1 METKQYQKTSLHWLR
16 RYYQKCRV
24 MQEVGDTFPAST
36 AFTSVTAEIHEGQG
50 LPYSPVR
57 QVPGIPYV
65 CLRIPTGG
73 GKTLVACEAVSL
85 GVKELLQK
93 DRTLVLWLVPSDT
106 IRSQTLSRLQDS
118 ADPYRQS
125 LDTNLGNV
133 AVLDI
138 DDAIR
143 MKRALLDSH
152 TVIVV
157 ATMQAFRRKDMSTLK
172 VYGNNGDLMSHF
184 ENLPPELIEVIE
196 HEPEGHFNQ
205 SLVNVFRLRR
215 PFVIIDEAH
224 NARQPLSFETLRRLN
239 PSAVLELTATPN
251 LKPQTVTDEGETYE
265 NPPSNVLHSVSAY
278 ALKAEEMIKLPI
290 YLRYREPWDELLG
303 DAIGLLK
310 HLDGEAREEEALTG
324 EHMRPIMLLQAQPE
338 YKDKASIT
346 VEVVEAKLKEF
357 GIHENEICVHTGTR
371 RGLDGINVQTKES
384 KVRFIITVQALKE
397 GWDCPW
403 AYVLFSVAEMS
414 SGKAVEQILG
424 RVLRMPKA
432 KRKQRDD
439 LNNAYAFVASSKFD
453 DAAKALKDGL
463 IASGFEGQDAEE
475 LVIERP
481 LLPGETPETAKVPDA
496 PVSTTLI
503 DKPKAALPLEVIDV
517 VTWNAKTGELTVDKP
532 LSKDQEEAIMAWA
545 GTEKAKETVRA
556 VINKR
561 AGRAPGAP
569 RAKSSPAANGV
580 TFSVPVLA
588 LKQGEFFHQ
597 FEEDDLIERNHWTL
611 AKCDADLP
619 SFIIPTEQRG
629 IVIDIEKNAVTDK
642 EKIQQRFLAVTDRQQ
657 RLLETSAAWPVAK
670 LIVTTAR
677 AFPHAGLTDAE
688 MDIWLQRV
696 VAELEKRGITLEQ
709 MTAHRHRLFKAVSAR
724 VNELE
729 KLNLKKTYETLLFG
743 DGSGTVHV
751 SLASV
756 FTFHPSKYPVGDR
769 YHGLELPRHYY
780 NEVGAMNDE
789 EVKCAQVIAHDER
802 VECWVRNLEREPKLS
817 FWIQTSTDKFYPDFV
832 AKLKNGKV
840 LAVEYKGLD
849 RASSDDTKE
858 KERLGK
864 LWEER
869 SGGQCFF
876 EMVKGPNEFGKIQ
889 DAIKKADR
897 LATASHAP

>member
-1 METKQYQKTSLHWLR
+1 MIPKQYQKTSLHWLG
-16 RYYQKCRV
+16 RYYQECRKL
-24 MQEVGDTFPAST
+24 QEAGVSFPAAT
-36 AFTSVTAEIHEGQG
+36 AFMSVTGEIHEAQG
-50 LPYSPVR
+50 RPYAPVK

-93 DRTLVLWLVPSDT
+93 DRALVLWLVPSDT
-106 IRSQTLSRLQDS
+106 IRSQTLSRLLDS

-138 DDAIR
+138 DDATR

-157 ATMQAFRRKDMSTLK
+157 ATMQAFRRKDMSALN
-172 VYGNNGDLMSHF
+172 VYKNNGELMSHF
-184 ENLPPELIEVIE
+184 ENLPAELLESVE
-196 HEPEGHFNQ
+196 REPEGHFNQ
-205 SLVNVFRLRR
+205 SLVNVFRIRR

-224 NARQPLSFETLRRLN
+224 NARQALSFETLRRLN

-251 LKPQTVTDEGETYE
+251 LKPQTVKEDGETFE

-290 YLRYREPWDELLG
+290 YLRYREPWDGLLG
-303 DAIGLLK
+303 DAIELLK
-310 HLDGEAREEEALTG
+310 HLDGEARHEEALTQ
-324 EHMRPIMLLQAQPE
+324 EHIRPIMLLQAQPKYE
-338 YKDKASIT
+338 ATTSIT

-357 GIHENEICVHTGTR
+357 GIAPGEICVHTGDR
-371 RGLDGINVQTKES
+371 RGLDGINVLTKES
-384 KVRFIITVQALKE
+384 NVRFIITVQALKE

-414 SGKAVEQILG
+414 SSKAVEQILG

-475 LVIERP
+475 LVIDRP
-481 LLPGETPETAKVPDA
+481 FLPGVTPEPPKVPETPV
-496 PVSTTLI
+496 TTKLTDI
-503 DKPKAALPLEVIDV
+503 PKAALPIDVIDA
-517 VTWNAKTGELTVDKP
+517 VTWNQKTGELTVEKP
-532 LSKDQEEAIMAWA
+532 LTKEQEEAVVNWA
-545 GTEKAKETVRA
+545 GSEKAKDEVRA
-556 VINKR
+556 AVNKR
-561 AGRAPGAP
+561 AGRAPGAT
-569 RAKSSPAANGV
+569 RAKSSPADNGV
-580 TFSVPVLA
+580 TFAVPVLA

-597 FEEDDLIERNHWTL
+597 FEEDDLIERNNWTL
-611 AKCDADLP
+611 AKSEADLP
-619 SFIIPTEQRG
+619 AFIIPTEQRG
-629 IVIDIEKNAVTDK
+629 IVIDIEKNAATDR
-642 EKIQQRFLAVTDRQQ
+642 EKIQSRFLADTDRQQ
-657 RLLETSAAWPVAK
+657 RLLETSMAWPVAK
-670 LIVTTAR
+670 LIVTIAR
-677 AFPHAGLTDAE
+677 AFPHEGLTDAE
-688 MDIWLQRV
+688 MDLWLQRV
-696 VAELEKRGITLEQ
+696 VSGLEKRGITLEQ

-729 KLNLKKTYETLLFG
+729 KLNRKKVYETLLFG
-743 DGSGTVHV
+743 EGSGTVYV
-751 SLASV
+751 TLASV
-756 FTFHPSKYPVGDR
+756 FTFHPNKYPVGDR
-769 YHGLELPRHYY
+769 YHGLELPRHHYKQI
-780 NEVGAMNDE
+780 GAMNDE

-832 AKLKNGKV
+832 AKLTNGKI

-849 RASSDDTKE
+849 RATTDDTKE

-876 EMVKGPNEFGKIQ
+876 EMVKGPGELGKIQ
-889 DAIKKADR
+889 DAIKN
-897 LATASHAP
+897 ASAVS

>member
-1 METKQYQKTSLHWLR
+1 MEIKQYQKTSLHWLR

-24 MQEVGDTFPAST
+24 MLETQDTFPAST

-50 LPYSPVR
+50 LPYAPVK

-73 GKTLVACEAVSL
+73 GKTLVACEAVSI
-85 GVKELLQK
+85 GVKDLLQK
-93 DRTLVLWLVPSDT
+93 DRALILWLVPSDT
-106 IRSQTLSRLQDS
+106 IRSQTLARLQDS
-118 ADPYRQS
+118 ADPYRQT

-138 DDAIR
+138 DEATR

-157 ATMQAFRRKDMSTLK
+157 ATMQAFRRKDMSALN
-172 VYGNNGDLMSHF
+172 VYKNNGELMSHF
-184 ENLPPELIEVIE
+184 ENLPAELLEIVER
-196 HEPEGHFNQ
+196 EPEGHFNQ
-205 SLVNVFRLRR
+205 SLVNVFRIRR

-251 LKPQTVTDEGETYE
+251 LKAQTVKEDGETFE

-290 YLRYREPWDELLG
+290 YLRYREPWDALLG

-310 HLDGEAREEEALTG
+310 HLDGEAHQEEALTQ
-324 EHMRPIMLLQAQPE
+324 EHIRPIMLLQAQPE
-338 YKDKASIT
+338 YKDRVSIT

-357 GIHENEICVHTGTR
+357 GIPAEEICVHTGDR
-371 RGLDGINVQTKES
+371 RGLDGINVQTKDS

-414 SGKAVEQILG
+414 SSKAVEQILG

-432 KRKQRDD
+432 KRKQRAD

-475 LVIERP
+475 LVIERS
-481 LLPGETPETAKVPDA
+481 LLPGEESQPQKIPETPVTTKLTDA
-496 PVSTTLI
+496 PTE
-503 DKPKAALPLEVIDV
+503 ALPLDVIDA
-517 VTWNAKTGELTVDKP
+517 VTWNPKTGELTVEKP
-532 LSKDQEEAIMAWA
+532 LTKKQEEAVVNWA
-545 GTEKAKETVRA
+545 GSDKDKDEVRA
-556 VINKR
+556 AVNKR
-561 AGRAPGAP
+561 AGRAPGVT
-569 RAKSSPAANGV
+569 RAKSSPADNGV
-580 TFSVPVLA
+580 KFAMPVLA

-597 FEEDDLIERNHWTL
+597 FEEDDIIESNDWSL
-611 AKCDADLP
+611 AKSDADLP
-619 SFIIPTEQRG
+619 AFIIPTEQRG
-629 IVIDIEKNAVTDK
+629 IVIDIEKNASTER
-642 EKIQQRFLAVTDRQQ
+642 EKIQSRFLADTDRQQ
-657 RLLETSAAWPVAK
+657 QLLETSTAWPVAK
-670 LIVTTAR
+670 LIVTIAR
-677 AFPHAGLTDAE
+677 AFPHEGLTDAE

-696 VAELEKRGITLEQ
+696 IAGLEKRDITLEQ
-709 MTAHRHRLFKAVSAR
+709 MTAHRHRLFKAVAAR
-724 VNELE
+724 VKELE
-729 KLNLKKTYETLLFG
+729 KLNRQIACETLLFG
-743 DGSGTVHV
+743 TGSCAVYVTP
-751 SLASV
+751 ASV
-756 FTFHPSKYPVGDR
+756 FTFNPDKYPVGDR

-780 NEVGAMNDE
+780 KEIGAMNDE
-789 EVKCAQVIAHDER
+789 EVKCAQVLAHDKR
-802 VECWVRNLEREPKLS
+802 IECWVRNLDRQPKLS

-832 AKLKNGKV
+832 AKLPNGKV

-849 RASSDDTKE
+849 RATNDDTKE

-864 LWEER
+864 LWEVR

-876 EMVKGPNEFGKIQ
+876 EMIKGPTELGKIQ
-889 DAIKKADR
+889 DAIKKA
-897 LATASHAP
+897 AAA

>member
-1 METKQYQKTSLHWLR
+1 MNLKQYQSHSLHWLR
-16 RYYQKCRV
+16 RYYQKCRM
-24 MQEVGDTFPAST
+24 MQEMGDTFPAAT
-36 AFTSVTAEIHEGQG
+36 AFMSVTGEIHEGQG
-50 LPYSPVR
+50 RPYAPVK

-85 GVKELLQK
+85 GVQELLQK
-93 DRTLVLWLVPSDT
+93 DHALILWLVPSDT
-106 IRSQTLSRLQDS
+106 IRTQTLSRLQDS
-118 ADPYRQS
+118 ADPYRQA

-138 DDAIR
+138 EDALR

-157 ATMQAFRRKDMSTLK
+157 ATMQAFRRKDMSVLS
-172 VYGNNGDLMSHF
+172 VYRGNGDLMSHF
-184 ENLPPELIEVIE
+184 ENLPQDLLGTVER
-196 HEPEGHFNQ
+196 EPEGHFNQ
-205 SLVNVFRLRR
+205 SLVNVFRIRR

-251 LKPQTVTDEGETYE
+251 LKPQTVTDEGETFE
-265 NPPSNVLHSVSAY
+265 NPPSNVLFSVSAY

-290 YLRYREPWDELLG
+290 YLRYREPWDALLG

-310 HLDGEAREEEALTG
+310 HLDGEARQEEAQTG
-324 EHMRPIMLLQAQPE
+324 EHIRPIMLLQAQPE

-357 GIHENEICVHTGTR
+357 GIHESEICVHTGNR

-403 AYVLFSVAEMS
+403 AYVLFSVAEMGS
-414 SGKAVEQILG
+414 SKAVEQILG

-432 KRKQRDD
+432 KRKQRND
-439 LNNAYAFVASSKFD
+439 LNNAYAFVASTKFD
-453 DAAKALKDGL
+453 EAAKALKDGL
-463 IASGFEGQDAEE
+463 IASGFEGQDADE

-481 LLPGETPETAKVPDA
+481 FLPGIVPEPVKVPDV
-496 PVSTTLI
+496 PVTTTLT
-503 DKPKAALPLEVIDV
+503 DKPKGTLPLAVVDV
-517 VTWNAKTGELTVDKP
+517 VTWNPKTGELTVDKP
-532 LSKDQEEAIMAWA
+532 LTPEQEDVVLTWA
-545 GTEKAKETVRA
+545 TTTKAKEEVRA

-561 AGRAPGAP
+561 AGRAPTAP
-569 RAKSSPAANGV
+569 RPKTCPAETGV
-580 TFSVPVLA
+580 IFSVPVLA

-597 FEEDDLIERNHWTL
+597 FEEDDILERNNWTL
-611 AKCDADLP
+611 AKCDAELP

-629 IVIDIEKNAVTDK
+629 IVIDIEKNAVTDR
-642 EKIQQRFLAVTDRQQ
+642 EKIQQRFLADTDRQQ
-657 RLLETSAAWPVAK
+657 RLLETSAAWPAVK
-670 LIVTTAR
+670 LIIAIAR

-696 VAELEKRGITLEQ
+696 IAEQEKRGVSLEQ
-709 MTAHRHRLFKAVSAR
+709 MTSHRHRLFKAVSAR

-729 KLNLKKTYETLLFG
+729 KQNRKKVYETLLFG

-751 SLASV
+751 TLASV
-756 FTFHPSKYPVGDR
+756 FTFDPLKYPVGDR

-780 NEVGAMNDE
+780 KEIGAMNGE
-789 EVKCAQVIAHDER
+789 EIECARIIAHDDR
-802 VECWVRNLEREPKLS
+802 VETWVRNLEREPKLS
-817 FWIQTSTDKFYPDFV
+817 FWIQTSTDKFYPDFI
-832 AKLKNGKV
+832 AKLKNGKS
-840 LAVEYKGLD
+840 LAVEYKGGHL
-849 RASSDDTKE
+849 AGNPDTQE

-876 EMVKGPNEFGKIQ
+876 EMVKGPGDFAKIQ
-889 DAIKKADR
+889 DAIKKA
-897 LATASHAP
+897 AA

>member
-1 METKQYQKTSLHWLR
+1 METKQYQKTSLYWLR
-16 RYYQKCRV
+16 RYYQRCRV
-24 MQEVGDTFPAST
+24 MLEVGDTNPVGT
-36 AFTSVTAEIHEGQG
+36 AFTSVTSEIHEGQG
-50 LPYSPVR
+50 LSYSPVK

-73 GKTLVACEAVSL
+73 GKTLVACEAVSI
-85 GVKELLQK
+85 GVKDLLQK
-93 DRTLVLWLVPSDT
+93 DRALILWLVPSDT

-125 LDTNLGNV
+125 LDMNLGNV

-138 DDAIR
+138 DEATR

-157 ATMQAFRRKDMSTLK
+157 ATMQAFRRKDMSALN
-172 VYGNNGDLMSHF
+172 VYKNNGELMTHF
-184 ENLPPELIEVIE
+184 ENLPSELLDLVER
-196 HEPEGHFNQ
+196 EPEGHFNQ
-205 SLVNVFRLRR
+205 SLVNVFRIRR

-239 PSAVLELTATPN
+239 PSSVLELTATPN
-251 LKPQTVTDEGETYE
+251 LKPQNVIEDGETYV

-290 YLRYREPWDELLG
+290 YLRYREPWDALLG

-310 HLDGEAREEEALTG
+310 HLDGEARHEEALTK
-324 EHMRPIMLLQAQPE
+324 EYIRPIMLLQAQPE
-338 YKDKASIT
+338 YRGKESIT
-346 VEVVEAKLKEF
+346 VELVEAKLKDF
-357 GIHENEICVHTGTR
+357 GIPAEEICVHTGDR
-371 RGLDGINVQTKES
+371 RGLDGINVLTKES

-414 SGKAVEQILG
+414 SSKAVEQILG

-475 LVIERP
+475 LVIERS
-481 LLPGETPETAKVPDA
+481 LFPGEPPEPPKLPEIPVTTKLSDA
-496 PVSTTLI
+496 PT
-503 DKPKAALPLEVIDV
+503 AALPINVIDAV
-517 VTWNAKTGELTVDKP
+517 SWNSKTGELTIEKP
-532 LSKDQEEAIMAWA
+532 LTKEQEEAVVNWA
-545 GTEKAKETVRA
+545 GTEKVKEEVRA
-556 VINKR
+556 AVNRR
-561 AGRAPGAP
+561 AGRSPRLA
-569 RAKSSPAANGV
+569 RAKSSPSESGV

-588 LKQGEFFHQ
+588 LKQGSLFHP
-597 FEEDDLIERNHWTL
+597 FEEDDLIERNNWTI
-611 AKCDADLP
+611 ATSDSDLP
-619 SFIIPTEQRG
+619 GFIIPTEQRG
-629 IVIDIEKNAVTDK
+629 IAIDIERNATTDR
-642 EKIQQRFLAVTDRQQ
+642 EKIQSRFLADTDRQQ
-657 RLLETSAAWPVAK
+657 RLLETSTAWPVER
-670 LIVTTAR
+670 LIVTIAR
-677 AFPHAGLTDAE
+677 AFPHEGLTDAE

-696 VAELEKRGITLEQ
+696 ISQLERRGITLEQ

-724 VNELE
+724 VKELE
-729 KLNLKKTYETLLFG
+729 KLNRKQVYETLLFG
-743 DGSGTVHV
+743 GGSGSVYVT
-751 SLASV
+751 LASV
-756 FTFHPSKYPVGDR
+756 FTFHPNKYPVGER
-769 YHGLELPRHYY
+769 YRGLELPRHYY
-780 NEVGAMNDE
+780 KEIGAMNDE

-802 VECWVRNLEREPKLS
+802 IETWVRNLEREPKLS

-832 AKLKNGKV
+832 ALLPNGKV

-849 RASSDDTKE
+849 RATSDDTKE

-876 EMVKGPNEFGKIQ
+876 EMVKGPGELGKIQ
-889 DAIKKADR
+889 DAIKKAS
-897 LATASHAP
+897 ATKL

>member
-1 METKQYQKTSLHWLR
+1 METKQYQKTSLDWLR
-16 RYYQKCRV
+16 RYYQKCKEL
-24 MQEVGDTFPAST
+24 QDSQDKFPASM
-36 AFTSVTAEIHEGQG
+36 AFTSVTAEIRNGQG
-50 LPYSPVR
+50 LPYVPVE

-93 DRTLVLWLVPSDT
+93 DRALILWLVPSDT

-138 DDAIR
+138 EEASR

-157 ATMQAFRRKDMSTLK
+157 ATMQAFRRKDMSALN
-172 VYGNNGDLMSHF
+172 VYKNNGELMSHF
-184 ENLPPELIEVIE
+184 ENLSGELLKRVER
-196 HEPEGHFNQ
+196 EPEGHFNQ
-205 SLVNVFRLRR
+205 SLVNVFRIRR
-215 PFVIIDEAH
+215 PLIIIDEAQ
-224 NARQPLSFETLRRLN
+224 NMRKDLSFNTLARLY
-239 PSAVLELTATPN
+239 PSAVLEVTATPAREWTTQN
-251 LKPQTVTDEGETYE
+251 IDGEIVK
-265 NPPSNVLHSVSAY
+265 NPPSNVLYSVSAY

-303 DAIGLLK
+303 DAISLLK
-310 HLDGEAREEEALTG
+310 HLDGEARQEEAQTG
-324 EHMRPIMLLQAQPE
+324 EHIRPIMLLQAQSNTGPS
-338 YKDKASIT
+338 SIT
-346 VEVVEAKLKEF
+346 VDVVEAALKEKF
-357 GIHENEICVHTGTR
+357 SISAEEICVHTGDR
-371 RGLDGINVQTKES
+371 RGLDGIHVLTKES

-414 SGKAVEQILG
+414 SSKAVEQILG

-432 KRKQRDD
+432 KRKKRDD
-439 LNNAYAFVASSKFD
+439 LNNAYAFVASSMFD

-463 IASGFEGQDAEE
+463 IASGFEGQDAAE

-481 LLPGETPETAKVPDA
+481 FLPSVEPEPPKVSEEPVTTKLSDA
-496 PVSTTLI
+496 PKS
-503 DKPKAALPLEVIDV
+503 ALPMDVIDA
-517 VTWNAKTGELTVDKP
+517 VTWNPETSELTVQKP
-532 LSKDQEEAIMAWA
+532 LTKEQEEAVLHWA
-545 GTEKAKETVRA
+545 GSEKAKDEVRA
-556 VINKR
+556 AVNKR
-561 AGRAPGAP
+561 AGRAAGAT
-569 RAKSSPAANGV
+569 RAKSSPADNGV
-580 TFSVPVLA
+580 KFAVPVLA

-611 AKCDADLP
+611 ATSDADLP

-629 IVIDIEKNAVTDK
+629 IVIDIEKNATTES
-642 EKIQQRFLAVTDRQQ
+642 EKIQSRFLADTDRQQ
-657 RLLETSAAWPVAK
+657 RLLETSTAWPVEK
-670 LIVTTAR
+670 LIVAIAR
-677 AFPHAGLTDAE
+677 AFPHEGLTDAE

-696 VAELEKRGITLEQ
+696 VSELEKRGITLEQ

-729 KLNLKKTYETLLFG
+729 KLNRKKAYETLLFG
-743 DGSGTVHV
+743 DGSGTVYV
-751 SLASV
+751 TLASL
-756 FTFHPSKYPVGDR
+756 FTFHPNKYLVGDR

-780 NEVGAMNDE
+780 KEIGAMNDE

-802 VECWVRNLEREPKLS
+802 IETWVRNLEREPKLS

-832 AKLKNGKV
+832 AKFPNGKI
-840 LAVEYKGLD
+840 LAVEYKGD
-849 RASSDDTKE
+849 RITTDDTKE
-858 KERLGK
+858 
-864 LWEER
+864 
-869 SGGQCFF
+869 
-876 EMVKGPNEFGKIQ
+876 
-889 DAIKKADR
+889 
-897 LATASHAP
+897 

>member
-1 METKQYQKTSLHWLR
+1 
-16 RYYQKCRV
+16 
-24 MQEVGDTFPAST
+24 MQETEDTFPAST

-50 LPYSPVR
+50 LPYAPVN

-85 GVKELLQK
+85 GVKDLLQK
-93 DRTLVLWLVPSDT
+93 DRALILWLVPSDT

-138 DDAIR
+138 DDATR
-143 MKRALLDSH
+143 MKRSLLDSH

-157 ATMQAFRRKDMSTLK
+157 ATMQAFRRKDMSALN
-172 VYGNNGDLMSHF
+172 VYKNNGELMTHF
-184 ENLPPELIEVIE
+184 ENLSADLLDVLER
-196 HEPEGHFNQ
+196 EPEGHFNH
-205 SLVNVFRLRR
+205 SLVNVFRIRR

-251 LKPQTVTDEGETYE
+251 LKAQTVKEDGETFE
-265 NPPSNVLHSVSAY
+265 NPPSNVLYSVSAY

-290 YLRYREPWDELLG
+290 YLRYREPWDALLG

-310 HLDGEAREEEALTG
+310 HLDGEARQEEAMTK
-324 EHMRPIMLLQAQPE
+324 EHIRPIMLLQAQPE
-338 YKDKASIT
+338 YKDKASVT

-357 GIHENEICVHTGTR
+357 GIPEVEICVHTGDR
-371 RGLDGINVQTKES
+371 RGLDGINVLTKES
-384 KVRFIITVQALKE
+384 MVRFIITVQALKE

-414 SGKAVEQILG
+414 SSKAVEQILG

-463 IASGFEGQDAEE
+463 IASGFEGQDAED

-481 LLPGETPETAKVPDA
+481 FLPGVPPEPAKAPETPVTTKLSDA
-496 PVSTTLI
+496 
-503 DKPKAALPLEVIDV
+503 PKAALPVDLIDA
-517 VTWNAKTGELTVDKP
+517 VTWNPMTGELTVEKP
-532 LSKDQEEAIMAWA
+532 LTKEQEEAVVNWA
-545 GTEKAKETVRA
+545 GTEKAKEEVRA
-556 VINKR
+556 AVNRR
-561 AGRAPGAP
+561 AGRAPGVT
-569 RAKSSPAANGV
+569 RAKSSPADNGV

-588 LKQGEFFHQ
+588 LKQGDFFHQ
-597 FEEDDLIERNHWTL
+597 FEEDDLIERNNWTL
-611 AKCDADLP
+611 SKSDADLP
-619 SFIIPTEQRG
+619 SFIIPKEQRG
-629 IVIDIEKNAVTDK
+629 IVIDIEKNEGTDR
-642 EKIQQRFLAVTDRQQ
+642 EKIQSRFLADTDRQH
-657 RLLETSAAWPVAK
+657 RLLETSTAWPVEK
-670 LIVTTAR
+670 LIVAISR
-677 AFPHAGLTDAE
+677 AFPHVGLTDAE

-696 VAELEKRGITLEQ
+696 ISELEKRGVTLEQ
-709 MTAHRHRLFKAVSAR
+709 MTAHRHRLFKAVAAR

-729 KLNLKKTYETLLFG
+729 KLNRKKVYETLLFG

-751 SLASV
+751 TLASV
-756 FTFHPSKYPVGDR
+756 FTFHPAKYPVGDR

-780 NEVGAMNDE
+780 KEIGAMNNE

-802 VECWVRNLEREPKLS
+802 IETWVRNLEREPKLS

-832 AKLKNGKV
+832 AKLPNGKV
-840 LAVEYKGLD
+840 LAVEYKGGHL
-849 RASSDDTKE
+849 AGNPDTIE

-876 EMVKGPNEFGKIQ
+876 EMVKGPGELGKIQ
-889 DAIKKADR
+889 DAIKNAMARK
-897 LATASHAP
+897 TC

>member
-1 METKQYQKTSLHWLR
+1 MDIKQYQQTSLHWLR
-16 RYYQKCRV
+16 RYYQKCRI
-24 MQEVGDTFPAST
+24 MQEAADTFPAST

-50 LPYSPVR
+50 LPYAPVK

-73 GKTLVACEAVSL
+73 GKTLVACEAVSV
-85 GVKELLQK
+85 GVKDLLQK
-93 DRTLVLWLVPSDT
+93 DRALILWLVPSDT
-106 IRSQTLSRLQDS
+106 IRSQTLSRLQDN

-138 DDAIR
+138 DDATR

-157 ATMQAFRRKDMSTLK
+157 ATMQAFRRKDMSALN
-172 VYGNNGDLMSHF
+172 VYKNNGELMSHF
-184 ENLPPELIEVIE
+184 ENLPAELLNVVER
-196 HEPEGHFNQ
+196 EPEGNFNQ

-251 LKPQTVTDEGETYE
+251 LKAQTVKEDGEAFE

-290 YLRYREPWDELLG
+290 YLRYREPWDALLG

-310 HLDGEAREEEALTG
+310 HLDGEARHEEALTQ
-324 EHMRPIMLLQAQPE
+324 EFLRPIMLLQAQPE

-346 VEVVEAKLKEF
+346 VDVVEAKLKEL
-357 GIHENEICVHTGTR
+357 GIPADEICVHTGDR
-371 RGLDGINVQTKES
+371 RGLDGINVQTRES

-414 SGKAVEQILG
+414 SSKAVEQILG

-432 KRKQRDD
+432 KRKQRGD
-439 LNNAYAFVASSKFD
+439 LNKAYAFVASSKFD
-453 DAAKALKDGL
+453 DAAKALRDGL
-463 IASGFEGQDAEE
+463 VASGFESQDAEE
-475 LVIERP
+475 LVIERS
-481 LLPGETPETAKVPDA
+481 LLPNEEPDTAQPSQA
-496 PVSTTLI
+496 PVTTKLS
-503 DKPKAALPLEVIDV
+503 DVPTAALPLDV
-517 VTWNAKTGELTVDKP
+517 VDAVTLNHKTGEITVEKP
-532 LSKDQEEAIMAWA
+532 LTKEQEEALVNWA
-545 GTEKAKETVRA
+545 DSEKAKDEVRA
-556 VINKR
+556 AVSKR
-561 AGRAPGAP
+561 AGRDPGAV
-569 RAKSSPAANGV
+569 RTKSSPASNGV
-580 TFSVPVLA
+580 TFAVPVLA

-597 FEEDDLIERNHWTL
+597 FEEDDLIERNDWSL
-611 AKCDADLP
+611 SKSDADLP
-619 SFIIPTEQRG
+619 AFTIPTEQRG
-629 IVIDIEKNAVTDK
+629 IVIDIERNASTER
-642 EKIQQRFLAVTDRQQ
+642 EKIQSRFLADTDRQQ
-657 RLLETSAAWPVAK
+657 SLFETSMAWPVPK
-670 LIVTTAR
+670 LIMAIAR
-677 AFPHAGLTDAE
+677 AFPHEGLTDAE

-696 VAELEKRGITLEQ
+696 VSELEKRGITLEQ
-709 MTAHRHRLFKAVSAR
+709 MTAHRHRIFKAVAAR
-724 VNELE
+724 VKELE
-729 KLNLKKTYETLLFG
+729 KLNRKIAYETLLFG
-743 DGSGTVHV
+743 AGAGTVYV

-756 FTFHPSKYPVGDR
+756 FTFHPDKYPVGER

-780 NEVGAMNDE
+780 KEIGAMDGDE
-789 EVKCAQVIAHDER
+789 ELSCARVIAHDSR
-802 VECWVRNLEREPKLS
+802 IECWVRNLPREPKLS

-832 AKLKNGKV
+832 AKLPNGKV
-840 LAVEYKGLD
+840 LVVEYKGLD
-849 RASSDDTKE
+849 RDTTDDTKE

-876 EMVKGPNEFGKIQ
+876 EMVKGPGELGKIQ
-889 DAIKKADR
+889 DAIKKA
-897 LATASHAP
+897 AAAKP

>member
-1 METKQYQKTSLHWLR
+1 METKQYQKHSLHWLQ

-24 MQEVGDTFPAST
+24 MQQAEDTFPAST

-50 LPYSPVR
+50 LPYAPVK

-85 GVKELLQK
+85 GVRDLLQQ
-93 DRTLVLWLVPSDT
+93 DRKLVLWLVPSDT
-106 IRSQTLSRLQDS
+106 IRSQTLSRLKDS
-118 ADPYRQS
+118 ADPYRQA

-138 DDAIR
+138 EEATR

-157 ATMQAFRRKDMSTLK
+157 ATMQAFRRKDISALN
-172 VYGNNGDLMSHF
+172 VYKNNGELMSHF
-184 ENLPPELIEVIE
+184 ENLPQDLLDLVER
-196 HEPEGHFNQ
+196 EPEGHFNQ
-205 SLVNVFRLRR
+205 SLVNVFRIRR

-251 LKPQTVTDEGETYE
+251 LKPQTVTEDGETYE
-265 NPPSNVLHSVSAY
+265 NPPSNVLFSVSAY

-290 YLRYREPWDELLG
+290 YLRYREPWDALLG

-310 HLDGEAREEEALTG
+310 HLDGEARQEEEQTG
-324 EHMRPIMLLQAQPE
+324 EHIRPIMLLQAQPE
-338 YKDKASIT
+338 YKDRSSIT
-346 VEVVEAKLKEF
+346 VDVVEAKLKEF
-357 GIHENEICVHTGTR
+357 GIHEDEICVHTGKK
-371 RGLDGINVQTKES
+371 RGLDEVDVMSKGC

-414 SGKAVEQILG
+414 KGSAVEQILG

-439 LNNAYAFVASSKFD
+439 LNNAYAFVASTRFQ
-453 DAAKALKDGL
+453 DAAQALKDGL
-463 IASGFEGQDAEE
+463 IASGFEGQDADE
-475 LVIERP
+475 LVVERP
-481 LLPGETPETAKVPDA
+481 FLPGIAPAPVKVPDE
-496 PVSTTLI
+496 PVTTTLT
-503 DKPKAALPLEVIDV
+503 DKPKGTLPLAVIGA
-517 VTWNAKTGELTVDKP
+517 VTWEPKTGEFTINTPLTAE
-532 LSKDQEEAIMAWA
+532 QENAVMDWA
-545 GTEKAKETVRA
+545 TTDKAKEAVRVA
-556 VINKR
+556 VSKR
-561 AGRAPGAP
+561 AGRAPAAP
-569 RAKSSPAANGV
+569 RPKTCPAESGV

-588 LKQGEFFHQ
+588 LKQGDFFHQ
-597 FEEDDLIERNHWTL
+597 FEEDDIIERNNWTL
-611 AKCDADLP
+611 AKCDAELP

-629 IVIDIEKNAVTDK
+629 IVIDIEKNPATEK
-642 EKIQQRFLAVTDRQQ
+642 EKIQQRFLADTDRQQ
-657 RLLETSAAWPVAK
+657 RLLETSTAWPVAK
-670 LIVTTAR
+670 LIVAIAR

-696 VAELEKRGITLEQ
+696 VAEQEKRGVTLEL
-709 MTAHRHRLFKAVSAR
+709 MTSHRHRLFKAVAAR
-724 VNELE
+724 VSELE
-729 KLNLKKTYETLLFG
+729 KQNRKKVYETLLFG

-751 SLASV
+751 TLASV
-756 FTFHPSKYPVGDR
+756 FSFDPNKYPVGDR

-780 NEVGAMNDE
+780 KEIGAMNSE
-789 EVKCAQVIAHDER
+789 EVECARIIAHDER
-802 VECWVRNLEREPKLS
+802 VETWVRNLEREPKLS
-817 FWIQTSTDKFYPDFV
+817 FWIQTSSDKFYPDFV
-832 AKLKNGKV
+832 AKLKNGKS
-840 LAVEYKGLD
+840 LAVEYKGGHL
-849 RASSDDTKE
+849 ANNPDTIE

-869 SGGQCFF
+869 SDGQCFF
-876 EMVKGPNEFGKIQ
+876 EMVKGPGDFAKVQ
-889 DAIKKADR
+889 DAIKR
-897 LATASHAP
+897 ASELK

>member
-24 MQEVGDTFPAST
+24 MLEVGDANPVGT
-36 AFTSVTAEIHEGQG
+36 AFTSVTSEIHEGQG
-50 LPYSPVR
+50 LGYSPVK

-73 GKTLVACEAVSL
+73 GKTLVACEAASI
-85 GVKELLQK
+85 GVKDLLQK
-93 DRTLVLWLVPSDT
+93 DRALILWLVPSDT

-138 DDAIR
+138 DDATR

-157 ATMQAFRRKDMSTLK
+157 ATMQAFRRKDMSALN
-172 VYGNNGDLMSHF
+172 VYKNNGELMTHF
-184 ENLPPELIEVIE
+184 ENLPAELLDVVER
-196 HEPEGHFNQ
+196 EPEGHFNQ
-205 SLVNVFRLRR
+205 SLVNVFRIRR

-251 LKPQTVTDEGETYE
+251 LKPQNVTEDGETYV
-265 NPPSNVLHSVSAY
+265 NPPSNVLYSVSAY

-290 YLRYREPWDELLG
+290 YLRYREPWDALLG

-310 HLDGEAREEEALTG
+310 HLDGEARQEEALAK
-324 EHMRPIMLLQAQPE
+324 EHIRPIMLLQAQPE
-338 YKDKASIT
+338 YKDKTTIT
-346 VEVVEAKLKEF
+346 VEVVESKLKEF
-357 GIHENEICVHTGTR
+357 GIPPEEICVHTGDR
-371 RGLDGINVQTKES
+371 RGLDGINVLTKES

-414 SGKAVEQILG
+414 SSKAVEQILG

-475 LVIERP
+475 LVIERS
-481 LLPGETPETAKVPDA
+481 LFSWETPEPPKVPET
-496 PVSTTLI
+496 PVTTKLS
-503 DKPKAALPLEVIDV
+503 DVPQAALPIDVIDA
-517 VTWNAKTGELTVDKP
+517 VTWNPKTGELTVEKP
-532 LSKDQEEAIMAWA
+532 LTKKQEDAVVNWA
-545 GTEKAKETVRA
+545 GTEKAKEEVRA
-556 VINKR
+556 AVSKR
-561 AGRAPGAP
+561 AGRGPGVV
-569 RAKSSPAANGV
+569 RAKSSPADNGV

-588 LKQGEFFHQ
+588 LKQANLFHQ
-597 FEEDDLIERNHWTL
+597 FEEDDLIERNNWTL
-611 AKCDADLP
+611 ATSDADLP
-619 SFIIPTEQRG
+619 AFVIPTEQRG
-629 IVIDIEKNAVTDK
+629 IVIDIEKNDATDR
-642 EKIQQRFLAVTDRQQ
+642 EKIQSHFLADTDRQQ
-657 RLLETSAAWPVAK
+657 RLLETSTAWPVAK
-670 LIVTTAR
+670 LIITIAR
-677 AFPHAGLTDAE
+677 AFPHEGLTDAE

-696 VAELEKRGITLEQ
+696 VSELENRGITLEQ

-729 KLNLKKTYETLLFG
+729 KLNRKKVYETLLFG
-743 DGSGTVHV
+743 DGSASVFVT
-751 SLASV
+751 LASV
-756 FTFHPSKYPVGDR
+756 FTFHPNKYPVGDR

-780 NEVGAMNDE
+780 KEIGAMNDE

-802 VECWVRNLEREPKLS
+802 IETWVRNLEREPKLS

-832 AKLKNGKV
+832 AKLPNGKV
-840 LAVEYKGLD
+840 LTVEYKGGHL
-849 RASSDDTKE
+849 AGNPDTIE

-864 LWEER
+864 LWEVR

-876 EMVKGPNEFGKIQ
+876 EMVKGPGELGKIQ
-889 DAIKKADR
+889 DALKKAS
-897 LATASHAP
+897 A